1 MHTFR
6 ETNRARR
13 QHMAYQTFLGFWRR
27 KGLRGAAAQSRARR
41 AAERI
46 HGPRS

>member
-1 MHTFR
+1 MHSFR
-6 ETNRARR
+6 EMNRARR
-13 QHMAYQTFLGFWRR
+13 QGMACRTFLGFCRR

-46 HGPRS
+46 HGARS